1 MTDWPVAWLL
11 AGLAKDAHEFQN
23 PKDLH
28 QATKV
33 HKLDNLAPNTD
44 LHKKQAR

>member
-1 MTDWPVAWLL
+1 MTDWPAAWLL

-23 PKDLH
+23 LGGLH

-33 HKLDNLAPNTD
+33 YNLYD
-44 LHKKQAR
+44 FLH